1 VAAQELVALAQ
12 PDIEKVPQVDGEA
25 PLRSFASLMDAARR
39 SFGPLLIAFLCLA
52 GCAGRP
58 SSAPPASPQANSES
72 SSLSTFADVLNGNRS
87 GEARPGATPNGDSR
101 SDANTK
107 PMIFYSEAA
116 TRQAIAVGEAQPA
129 SDGPQSAAQS
139 RSGVMPAAYV
149 EAGVAPADH
158 DKFQV
163 TFENADISAAV
174 RAILGDT
181 LKANYFIDPRVHG
194 TISLSAQRPVSR
206 NQLVLLL
213 ETALRDQGAILVK
226 QEDVYRILPATEAHA
241 VGGINIG
248 PDPGM
253 PGFGVTALPLE
264 NISAEALNKILEGFG
279 AAPGTVHIDPSRNL
293 LIVRGT
299 TNERQWLIDTA
310 LAFDVD
316 WMRNQSVGI
325 FPVKSGS
332 PEIII
337 NELNQMVD
345 SSLIKFQPIARLNAV
360 LAVSRSRDTI
370 RQVSTWIARLDRD
383 NNYGPRVHV
392 FRLKSADARKVVA
405 VLKELF
411 GYGGGATA
419 NEQVTSGGPVAIAKA
434 PGGAAPSASADVSR
448 SEGPGPGGRLGEFGA
463 ASAGESPSGS
473 AKVHITAD
481 VAGNAVVVYG
491 SQEDYQRIE
500 RAIIELD
507 HPVPEVA
514 IEAIAAEVTLNDTL
528 NYGVQF
534 YLNSILRNGTPIS
547 GGQIAATGL
556 PLATTVPGFNAVL
569 GALAN
574 PSVVINALRDVT
586 DVKVLSSPSLVVA
599 DSQPAILQVGD
610 QVPVTTG
617 TATSTITTQSAI
629 VNSVSYVDT
638 GIILRVT
645 PHISRTSEVRIDIEQ
660 EVSSVEQNSNAQ
672 TLTPTISQQKVKS
685 TIVVDSGQT
694 VLLAGL
700 ISQQRTQEKSG
711 VPGAIDIPLLGNILS
726 NSTNNASRTEL
737 IIFVK
742 PQIIRN
748 NGDAQRIAQELRRR
762 MPGFNTW

>member
-1 VAAQELVALAQ
+1 MYRE
-12 PDIEKVPQVDGEA
+12 G
-25 PLRSFASLMDAARR
+25 PLKFVESLTAEARR
-39 SFGPLLIAFLCLA
+39 SVGPLLIALLCLA
-52 GCAGRP
+52 GCAGR
-58 SSAPPASPQANSES
+58 SSPTQPATPQVNSGA
-72 SSLSTFADVLNGNRS
+72 SSLSTFADILNGNRS
-87 GEARPGATPNGDSR
+87 SETKPAAVPSGDSR

-107 PMIFYSEAA
+107 PEIYYGNSV
-116 TRQAIAVGEAQPA
+116 TPQITSVGEAHPAGDQP
-129 SDGPQSAAQS
+129 
-139 RSGVMPAAYV
+139 RSGITPAAFV
-149 EAGVAPADH
+149 EAGVTPAER

-163 TFENADISAAV
+163 TFENADVKAVV
-174 RAILGDT
+174 RAILGDA
-181 LKANYFIDPRVHG
+181 LKVNYFLDPRVHG

-206 NQLVLLL
+206 NQLLLLL
-213 ETALRDQGAILVK
+213 ETALRDQGAVLVH
-226 QEDVYRILPATEAHA
+226 EGDTYRVLPAADVHA
-241 VGGINIG
+241 AGGINIG
-248 PDPGM
+248 QDAGL

-279 AAPGTVHIDPSRNL
+279 APPGAVHVDQSRNL

-299 TNERQWLIDTA
+299 TGERQWLIDTA

-337 NELNQMVD
+337 NELNQMAD
-345 SSLIKFQPIARLNAV
+345 PSLIKFQPISRLNAV
-360 LAVSRSRDTI
+360 LAVSRSRDAI
-370 RQVSTWIARLDRD
+370 HQVSTWIARLDRD
-383 NNYGPRVHV
+383 NDYGPRVHV
-392 FRLKSADARKVVA
+392 YRLKSADARKVVA

-411 GYGGGATA
+411 GAGGGTAAA
-419 NEQVTSGGPVAIAKA
+419 NEQVAPGGPVAIARA
-434 PGGAAPSASADVSR
+434 PGGNPAPA
-448 SEGPGPGGRLGEFGA
+448 PGGGTPAAAAESSGLGGRPGDFGGGLG
-463 ASAGESPSGS
+463 GENPSGL
-473 AKVHITAD
+473 ARVRITAD
-481 VAGNAVVVYG
+481 VAGNSVVVYG
-491 SQEDYQRIE
+491 NGEDYRRIE

-514 IEAIAAEVTLNDTL
+514 IEAIAAEVTLNDNL

-534 YLNSILRNGTPIS
+534 YLNSILRNKTPIS
-547 GGQIAATGL
+547 GGQLPSAAATTNTPVPGL
-556 PLATTVPGFNAVL
+556 PLTSVAPGMNVIL

-586 DVKVLSSPSLVVA
+586 NVKVLSSPSLVVA

-645 PHISRTSEVRIDIEQ
+645 PHISRTNEVRIDIEQ
-660 EVSSVEQNSNAQ
+660 EVSAVEQNANAQ

-700 ISQQRTQEKSG
+700 ISQQRNQEKSG
-711 VPGAIDIPLLGNILS
+711 IPGVTDVPLLGNILS
-726 NSTNNASRTEL
+726 NSTNSAARTEL

-748 NGDAQRIAQELRRR
+748 TADAQRIAQELKRR